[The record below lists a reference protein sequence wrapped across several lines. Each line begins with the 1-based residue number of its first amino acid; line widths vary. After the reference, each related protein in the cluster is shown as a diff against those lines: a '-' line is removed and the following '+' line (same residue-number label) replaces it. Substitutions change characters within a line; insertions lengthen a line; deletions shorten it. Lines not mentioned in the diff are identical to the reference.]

1 MPKKPNLLN
10 RPMRSHQPRYIY
22 ALIDPR
28 DNTTRYIGMSVDIQK
43 RFYQHLRGQCGR
55 HTWYWVR
62 ELQQLGTSPVLQ
74 ILEVVYRDD
83 DMTLTEF
90 KLFVLEREAYWIR
103 EYLRMG
109 APLLNT
115 FGVTMKYPRSS

>member
-1 MPKKPNLLN
+1 MPKKPNLFN
-10 RPMRSHQPRYIY
+10 RPKRSHQPRYIY

-28 DNTTRYIGMSVDIQK
+28 DNTTRYIGMSVQIQK
-43 RFYQHLRGQCGR
+43 RYYQHLRGQCGR

-74 ILEVVYRDD
+74 ILEVVYRDN

-103 EYLRMG
+103 EYLRKG